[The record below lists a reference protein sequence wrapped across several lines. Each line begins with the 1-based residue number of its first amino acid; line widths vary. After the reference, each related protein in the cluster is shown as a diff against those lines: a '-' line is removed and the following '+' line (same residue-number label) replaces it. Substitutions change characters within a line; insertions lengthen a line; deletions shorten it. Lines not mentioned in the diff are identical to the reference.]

1 MMSVAISR
9 RSFAPLSSAICR
21 SSGIS
26 VLSSFIRITMVV
38 LDYYYGYGNLFKV
51 LIGCDIKHA
60 CQLHAMERVLW
71 WLIAGTKGGV
81 NRARMINALRDRPY
95 NANQLSEV
103 LALDYKTIRYHLKV
117 LSDVFSISG
126 DGVELRAIRR
136 DMGENW
142 E

>member
-1 MMSVAISR
+1 
-9 RSFAPLSSAICR
+9 
-21 SSGIS
+21 
-26 VLSSFIRITMVV
+26 MVV

-103 LALDYKTIRYHLKV
+103 LELDYKTIRYHLKV
-117 LSDVFSISG
+117 LSDNSVVTSTGNGYGAMYFLSPTMEANYALFEEI
-126 DGVELRAIRR
+126 
-136 DMGENW
+136 W
-142 E
+142 EKIGNKFK